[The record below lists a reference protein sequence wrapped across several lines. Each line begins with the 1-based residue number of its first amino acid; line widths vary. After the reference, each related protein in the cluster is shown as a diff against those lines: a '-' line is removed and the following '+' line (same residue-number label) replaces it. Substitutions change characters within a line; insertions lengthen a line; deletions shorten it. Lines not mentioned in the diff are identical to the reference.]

1 MNEPAYALPY
11 LQQDTDRHGNIRF
24 YIRMTGK
31 PRIRIKGNPETEAF
45 RAQYWKLRKELGTN
59 DPSAIPIRQR
69 DPYPV
74 RVENAAE
81 RVYEG
86 ARKRSYGREIPFA
99 LGREDALQVLRKQK
113 HVCAVSGLKF
123 VTERAE
129 DALPGS
135 RNGFAPSL
143 DRIDCA
149 KGYEPD
155 NVRWV
160 LQAVNIALADWGEDQ
175 LLKIAKA
182 IVEKRSR
189 SSVPPSPAP

>member
-1 MNEPAYALPY
+1 MDEPAHVLPY
-11 LQQDTDRHGNIRF
+11 LQRDTDRHGNIRF

-31 PRIRIKGNPETEAF
+31 PRIRIRETPDTEAF
-45 RAQYWKLRKELGTN
+45 RARYWELMKELGSN
-59 DPSAIPIRQR
+59 DPNVIPIRQR

-99 LGREDALQVLRKQK
+99 LGREDALEILRRQR

-123 VTERAE
+123 VTERPETAP
-129 DALPGS
+129 AGS

-175 LLKIAKA
+175 LLKIARA
-182 IVEKRSR
+182 IVAKH
-189 SSVPPSPAP
+189 A